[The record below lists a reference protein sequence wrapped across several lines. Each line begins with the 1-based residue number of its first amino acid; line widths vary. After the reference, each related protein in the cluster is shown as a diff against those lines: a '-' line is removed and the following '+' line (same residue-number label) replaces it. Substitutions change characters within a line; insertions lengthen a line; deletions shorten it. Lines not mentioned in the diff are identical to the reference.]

1 MAPLPEPAQVD
12 LLALA
17 TRVAEQAAG
26 GEQVEVYVS
35 RGSQLGVRVHDGS
48 VEDLTSATSQ
58 ALGVRVVVD
67 GRQGFASAGSL
78 DDDVVAETL
87 AEARDNAGFGEP
99 DEANGLAEPDGVPF
113 QEQDRWREALFALP
127 VDDKVAMAV
136 ELERA
141 VRGADP
147 RITGV
152 RSASYGDS
160 HGESALV
167 ASTGLSV
174 TSKATRCSLGVT
186 ALAEDGGETQ
196 VGGGF
201 DSGREPS
208 ELDAAQVAADAVH
221 RATRLL
227 GATQPPSQ
235 RLAVVLEPRVA
246 ASLLGIVGGT
256 LTGDRV
262 LKGRSPFADRL
273 GERIASPA
281 LTLVDDPTDAR
292 SIAARPYDGEG
303 LACRR
308 NVLVDEGTASS
319 FLYDSWSARRAG
331 TRSTGSAVRG
341 VRSTPGVGVQAL
353 QVLPGDRSPDE
364 LLAEVD
370 LGLFVASLTGLHSG
384 VNTISGDF
392 SVGADGLMVRDGQLA
407 EPVRELTL
415 ASTLQRLLLG
425 VREVG
430 ADLEWLPG
438 GTGSATLVIDDVS
451 LSGA

>member
-1 MAPLPEPAQVD
+1 VSEVEGGVD
-12 LLALA
+12 LVSLA
-17 TRVAEQAAG
+17 TKVAGQAGA
-26 GEQVEVYVS
+26 GEQVEAYVS
-35 RGSQLGVRVHDGS
+35 RGSQLGVRVHDGE
-48 VEDLTSATSQ
+48 VEDFTSATSQ
-58 ALGVRVVVD
+58 AIGVRVVVD

-87 AEARDNAGFGEP
+87 AEARDNAGFGES
-99 DEANGLAEPDGVPF
+99 DEANGLAEPDDQPF
-113 QEQDRWREALFALP
+113 VEQDRWRDALFALP
-127 VDDKVAMAV
+127 VDDKIAMALD
-136 ELERA
+136 LERA
-141 VRGADP
+141 VKAGDP

-160 HGESALV
+160 HGEAALV
-167 ASTGLSV
+167 ASTGLSAW
-174 TSKATRCSLGVT
+174 SKATRCSLSVS

-196 VGGGF
+196 VGGGH
-201 DSGREPS
+201 DTGREPS
-208 ELDAAQVAADAVH
+208 ELDLDEVAADAVH

-227 GATQPPSQ
+227 GAKQPPSQ
-235 RLAVVLEPRVA
+235 RLTVVLEPRIA
-246 ASLLGIVGGT
+246 ASLLGIVAGT

-273 GERIASPA
+273 GQAIASPV
-281 LTLVDDPTDAR
+281 LTLVDDPTDPS
-292 SIAARPYDGEG
+292 SIAAKPYDGEG

-308 NVLVDEGTASS
+308 NVLVEDGVAQR

-331 TRSTGSAVRG
+331 TGSTGSAVRG

-353 QVLPGDRSPDE
+353 QVRPGDRSPDE
-364 LLAEVD
+364 LLAEVET
-370 LGLFVASLTGLHSG
+370 GLFVASLTGLHSG
-384 VNTISGDF
+384 VNAVSGDF
-392 SVGADGLMVRDGQLA
+392 SVGADGLMIRDGRLA

-425 VREVG
+425 IRAVG
-430 ADLEWLPG
+430 SDLEWLPG